1 MIPFEKKEKS
11 FALIH
16 TIPIIFSE
24 PHYRPFDLTNN
35 GESSSTNTDIRGTSN
50 YIMQGEP

>member
-1 MIPFEKKEKS
+1 MIRFEKKEKT

-24 PHYRPFDLTNN
+24 PHYRPFELTNN
-35 GESSSTNTDIRGTSN
+35 GESSSTNTDIGTSN
-50 YIMQGEP
+50 HIMQGEP